1 MTDKSTPTKKENLT
15 NSKNSLQEQTVL
27 TTPPQEQTIANQNL
41 LNQNDNFQKNQNFTF
56 KIIKRRAPW
65 NKKEDDAIIELVN
78 KYGTSNWT
86 IIANEMAVLYKSKH
100 RNGKQCRER
109 WHNHLDPIV
118 NKENWTEEE
127 ENILFSKHLE
137 YGNKWSDISKFL
149 PGRTDNSIKNHFYSK
164 LRKFIRKILK
174 QINKE
179 NLLKNNGID
188 CCKYNSDRVYKL
200 LKKYKVTYKNVT
212 KDTILDLI
220 ISTEKN
226 QKGKIFGINEDNK
239 IMNNTASLV
248 NNGIQM
254 QTLAHMP
261 YNNIENT
268 NNQNISER
276 QSRNSS
282 GNKKI
287 GNKIFFNKKAR
298 SKKVKDSDDMNAN
311 NINNI
316 NIINN
321 NKKLFQSSIVPNL
334 NPNLQNNINMNMS
347 SNIVNINNINII
359 PNQANI
365 LINGYTNIPY
375 KRKTKNIQ
383 IIQDEKMEFN
393 NENNMNEI
401 NQNESTLNNS
411 TIRNNRNIM
420 DIQGTNKLKKIKN
433 RIKKKD
439 NSVDNKKFIQKKRR
453 RKKRRKVTISLST
466 PENKKA
472 QINRIMPGRKY
483 IYGLGQKIQIQG
495 KKTNTSAKKNKLNPE
510 DFNPLINEVEI
521 VREGLEIHSKTTI
534 LMDKSLLTEK
544 LFPDRNFEYKPPNLN
559 ISIPTSPRGGQFP
572 TKTLGQPFADKNIM
586 VGQPTPMEGYF
597 GPLHSPLNAMTPYMM
612 FPPSNKNVY
621 NVDYGYEN
629 SFMRKNPG
637 VSIPYTPHGFMSGIG
652 GGMIQPNTPNTP
664 KREISMT
671 NKIVIQNNNIT
682 GNENRD
688 ENTEVNNAN
697 KSKKPAPLNLDFI
710 DNENNDIGGGY
721 PPFFGAGDNMGP
733 LGTRQSLNSP
743 ANIFKLSPTSPFIP
757 RFPDKTS

>member
-1 MTDKSTPTKKENLT
+1 MTDKSTPTKKDILT
-15 NSKNSLQEQTVL
+15 NSKNSLPEGTMI
-27 TTPPQEQTIANQNL
+27 TTPPQEQIQPGQNL
-41 LNQNDNFQKNQNFTF
+41 LNQGENYQKNQNFTF

-86 IIANEMAVLYKSKH
+86 IIANEMALLYKSKH

-188 CCKYNSDRVYKL
+188 YSKYNSDKVYKL

-239 IMNNTASLV
+239 LLNNSANLINNGMQNIQNITFNSIENNNT
-248 NNGIQM
+248 
-254 QTLAHMP
+254 
-261 YNNIENT
+261 
-268 NNQNISER
+268 QNLSER

-282 GNKKI
+282 SNKKV
-287 GNKIFFNKKAR
+287 GNKIFYNKKPRA
-298 SKKVKDSDDMNAN
+298 KKIKNSED
-311 NINNI
+311 ITTNNI
-316 NIINN
+316 NIINHN
-321 NKKLFQSSIVPNL
+321 NKKIFQSSIVPNIKT
-334 NPNLQNNINMNMS
+334 NLLDNINMNMS
-347 SNIVNINNINII
+347 NNIVNINNINIM

-365 LINGYTNIPY
+365 LINGIANIPY
-375 KRKTKNIQ
+375 KRKTKNVQ
-383 IIQDEKMEFN
+383 IIQSDKMQYN

-401 NQNESTLNNS
+401 NQIETGIKNSLNKSNEMKGNNK
-411 TIRNNRNIM
+411 I
-420 DIQGTNKLKKIKN
+420 KKIVKKQL
-433 RIKKKD
+433 KKKD
-439 NSVDNKKFIQKKRR
+439 ISLDNKKLINKKRR

-466 PENKKA
+466 PENKKD

-483 IYGLGQKIQIQG
+483 LYGLGHRIQIQG
-495 KKTNTSAKKNKLNPE
+495 KKNNTSTKKNKLNKE

-521 VREGLEIHSKTTI
+521 VREGLEIHSKTNI
-534 LMDKSLLTEK
+534 LIDKSLLTEK
-544 LFPDRNFEYKPPNLN
+544 LFTNFEFKPNLN
-559 ISIPTSPRGGQFP
+559 ISIPTSPRGIQFS
-572 TKTLGQPFADKNIM
+572 KAIEQQPFADKNITI
-586 VGQPTPMEGYF
+586 GQPTPMDRFFE
-597 GPLHSPLNAMTPYMM
+597 PIHSPIGAMGPPYMM
-612 FPPSNKNVY
+612 FPPSTSNVY
-621 NVDYGYEN
+621 KVDFGYEN
-629 SFMRKNPG
+629 NFMRKNNNM
-637 VSIPYTPHGFMSGIG
+637 SIPYTPHGYMSGIG
-652 GGMIQPNTPNTP
+652 SNIIGPNTPNTP

-671 NKIVIQNNNIT
+671 NKIVIQNNNNIT
-682 GNENRD
+682 GNENGE
-688 ENTEVNNAN
+688 ENNNNNNNIN
-697 KSKKPAPLNLDFI
+697 KSKKPAPLNLELLEND
-710 DNENNDIGGGY
+710 NNDIGGAY
-721 PPFFGAGDNMGP
+721 PPFFGTGDNLGP
-733 LGTRQSLNSP
+733 LGTKQSVNSP

-757 RFPDKTS
+757 RFPDKAA

>member
-1 MTDKSTPTKKENLT
+1 MTDKSTPTKKDILT
-15 NSKNSLQEQTVL
+15 NSKNSLPEGTMI
-27 TTPPQEQTIANQNL
+27 TTPPQEQIQPGQNL
-41 LNQNDNFQKNQNFTF
+41 LNQGENYQKNQNFTF

-86 IIANEMAVLYKSKH
+86 IIANEMALLYKSKH

-188 CCKYNSDRVYKL
+188 YSKYNSDKVYKL

-239 IMNNTASLV
+239 LINNSANLINNGMQNIQNITFNSIENNNT
-248 NNGIQM
+248 
-254 QTLAHMP
+254 
-261 YNNIENT
+261 
-268 NNQNISER
+268 QNLSER

-282 GNKKI
+282 SNKKV
-287 GNKIFFNKKAR
+287 GNKIFYNKKPRA
-298 SKKVKDSDDMNAN
+298 KKIKNSED
-311 NINNI
+311 ITTNNI
-316 NIINN
+316 NIINHN
-321 NKKLFQSSIVPNL
+321 NKKIFQSSIVPNIKT
-334 NPNLQNNINMNMS
+334 NLLDNINMNMS
-347 SNIVNINNINII
+347 NNIVNINNINIM

-365 LINGYTNIPY
+365 LINGIANIPY
-375 KRKTKNIQ
+375 KRKTKNVQ
-383 IIQDEKMEFN
+383 IIQSDKMQYN

-401 NQNESTLNNS
+401 NQIEAGIKNSLNKSNEMKGNNK
-411 TIRNNRNIM
+411 I
-420 DIQGTNKLKKIKN
+420 KKIVKKQL
-433 RIKKKD
+433 KKKD
-439 NSVDNKKFIQKKRR
+439 ISLDNKKLINKKRR

-466 PENKKA
+466 PENKKD

-483 IYGLGQKIQIQG
+483 LYGLGHRIQIQG
-495 KKTNTSAKKNKLNPE
+495 KKNNTSTKKNKLNKE

-521 VREGLEIHSKTTI
+521 VREGLEIHSKTNI
-534 LMDKSLLTEK
+534 LIDKSLLTEK
-544 LFPDRNFEYKPPNLN
+544 LFTNFEFKPNLN
-559 ISIPTSPRGGQFP
+559 ISIPTSPRGIQFS
-572 TKTLGQPFADKNIM
+572 KAIEQQPFADKNMTI
-586 VGQPTPMEGYF
+586 GQPTPMDRFFE
-597 GPLHSPLNAMTPYMM
+597 PIHSPIGAMGPPYMM
-612 FPPSNKNVY
+612 FPPSTSNVY
-621 NVDYGYEN
+621 KVDFGYEN
-629 SFMRKNPG
+629 NFMRKNNNM
-637 VSIPYTPHGFMSGIG
+637 SIPYTPHGYMSGIG
-652 GGMIQPNTPNTP
+652 SNIIGPNTPNTP

-671 NKIVIQNNNIT
+671 NKIVIQNNNNIT
-682 GNENRD
+682 GNENGE
-688 ENTEVNNAN
+688 ENNNNNNNIN
-697 KSKKPAPLNLDFI
+697 KSKKPAPLNLELLEND
-710 DNENNDIGGGY
+710 NNDIGGAY
-721 PPFFGAGDNMGP
+721 PPFFGTGDNLGP
-733 LGTRQSLNSP
+733 LGTKQSVNSP

-757 RFPDKTS
+757 RFPDKAS

>member
-1 MTDKSTPTKKENLT
+1 MTDKSTPTKKDFLI
-15 NSKNSLQEQTVL
+15 NSKNSFPESTVL
-27 TTPPQEQTIANQNL
+27 SAPPPEQQIAGQSLINQT
-41 LNQNDNFQKNQNFTF
+41 DNYQRNQNFTF

-65 NKKEDDAIIELVN
+65 NKKEDEAIIELVN

-86 IIANEMAVLYKSKH
+86 IIANEMALLYKSKH

-127 ENILFSKHLE
+127 ENILFNKHLE

-188 CCKYNSDRVYKL
+188 CYKYNSDKVYKL

-226 QKGKIFGINEDNK
+226 QKGKIFGISEDTK
-239 IMNNTASLV
+239 ILNNSANLIKT
-248 NNGIQM
+248 G
-254 QTLAHMP
+254 MP
-261 YNNIENT
+261 PMPNIPYKIENV
-268 NNQNISER
+268 NSQNISDM

-282 GNKKI
+282 SNKKL

-298 SKKVKDSDDMNAN
+298 PKKVKSTDENEIN
-311 NINNI
+311 TNNI

-321 NKKLFQSSIVPNL
+321 NKKIFQSSIVPNIKT
-334 NPNLQNNINMNMS
+334 NLLDNMNMNMS
-347 SNIVNINNINII
+347 NNIVNINNINII

-365 LINGYTNIPY
+365 LINGIPNIQY
-375 KRKTKNIQ
+375 KRKTKNVQ
-383 IIQDEKMEFN
+383 IIQGEKMEYN

-401 NQNESTLNNS
+401 NQMENSLKNN
-411 TIRNNRNIM
+411 INRTSADFKGI
-420 DIQGTNKLKKIKN
+420 NKLKKIKN
-433 RIKKKD
+433 KNKKND
-439 NSVDNKKFIQKKRR
+439 VSLDNKKCLQKKRKR
-453 RKKRRKVTISLST
+453 RKKRKVTISLST

-483 IYGLGQKIQIQG
+483 IYGLGNKIQIKQ
-495 KKTNTSAKKNKLNPE
+495 KKTNTSSKKNKLNPE

-521 VREGLEIHSKTTI
+521 VREGLEIHNKTNI

-544 LFPDRNFEYKPPNLN
+544 IFPDRNFVYKPPINLN
-559 ISIPTSPRGGQFP
+559 ISIPTSPKVTQFP
-572 TKTLGQPFADKNIM
+572 SRTLGQPYIDKNIM
-586 VGQPTPMEGYF
+586 VGQPTPMDRFLEPMRSPMGAM
-597 GPLHSPLNAMTPYMM
+597 GPY
-612 FPPSNKNVY
+612 VY
-621 NVDYGYEN
+621 NVDMGYEN
-629 SFMRKNPG
+629 NFMRKNIN
-637 VSIPYTPHGFMSGIG
+637 IPYTPNGFMSGMGSGI
-652 GGMIQPNTPNTP
+652 ILPNTPNTP

-682 GNENRD
+682 GNENGE
-688 ENTEVNNAN
+688 ENIDMNNIN
-697 KSKKPAPLNLDFI
+697 KTKKPAPLNMDFI
-710 DNENNDIGGGY
+710 ENENNDIGGGY
-721 PPFFGAGDNMGP
+721 PPFFGVGDNLGP
-733 LGTRQSLNSP
+733 LGTKQSVNSP
-743 ANIFKLSPTSPFIP
+743 ANIFRLSPTSPFIP
-757 RFPDKTS
+757 RFGDKRP

>member
-1 MTDKSTPTKKENLT
+1 MTDKSTPTKKDILS
-15 NSKNSLQEQTVL
+15 NSKNSLPEGTII
-27 TTPPQEQTIANQNL
+27 TTPPQEQIQPGQNL
-41 LNQNDNFQKNQNFTF
+41 LNQGENYQKNQNFTF

-86 IIANEMAVLYKSKH
+86 IIANEMALLYKSKH

-188 CCKYNSDRVYKL
+188 YSKYNSDKVYKL

-239 IMNNTASLV
+239 LINNSANLINNGMQNIQNITFNSIENNNT
-248 NNGIQM
+248 
-254 QTLAHMP
+254 
-261 YNNIENT
+261 
-268 NNQNISER
+268 QNLSER

-282 GNKKI
+282 SNKKV
-287 GNKIFFNKKAR
+287 GNKIFYNKKPRA
-298 SKKVKDSDDMNAN
+298 KKIKNSED
-311 NINNI
+311 ITTNNI
-316 NIINN
+316 NIINHN
-321 NKKLFQSSIVPNL
+321 NKKIFQSSIVPNIKT
-334 NPNLQNNINMNMS
+334 NLLDNINMNMS
-347 SNIVNINNINII
+347 NNIVNINNINIM

-365 LINGYTNIPY
+365 LINGIANIPY
-375 KRKTKNIQ
+375 KRKTKNVQ
-383 IIQDEKMEFN
+383 IIQSDKMQYN

-401 NQNESTLNNS
+401 NQIETGIKNSLNKSNEMKGNNK
-411 TIRNNRNIM
+411 I
-420 DIQGTNKLKKIKN
+420 KKIVKKQL
-433 RIKKKD
+433 KKKD
-439 NSVDNKKFIQKKRR
+439 ISLDNKKLINKKRR

-466 PENKKA
+466 PENKKD

-483 IYGLGQKIQIQG
+483 LYGLGHRIQIQG
-495 KKTNTSAKKNKLNPE
+495 KKNNTSTKKNKLNKE

-521 VREGLEIHSKTTI
+521 VREGLEIHSKTNI
-534 LMDKSLLTEK
+534 LIDKSLLTEK
-544 LFPDRNFEYKPPNLN
+544 LFTNFEFKPNLN
-559 ISIPTSPRGGQFP
+559 ISIPTSPRGIQFS
-572 TKTLGQPFADKNIM
+572 KAIEQQPFADKNMTI
-586 VGQPTPMEGYF
+586 GQPTPMDRFFE
-597 GPLHSPLNAMTPYMM
+597 PIHSPIGAMGPPYMM
-612 FPPSNKNVY
+612 FPPSTSNVY
-621 NVDYGYEN
+621 KVDFGYEN
-629 SFMRKNPG
+629 NFMRKNNNM
-637 VSIPYTPHGFMSGIG
+637 SIPYTPHGYMSGIG
-652 GGMIQPNTPNTP
+652 SNIIGPNTPNTP

-671 NKIVIQNNNIT
+671 NKIVIQNNNNIT
-682 GNENRD
+682 GNENG
-688 ENTEVNNAN
+688 EVNDNNNNNIN
-697 KSKKPAPLNLDFI
+697 KSKKPAPLNLELLEND
-710 DNENNDIGGGY
+710 NNDIGGAY
-721 PPFFGAGDNMGP
+721 PPFFGTGDNLGP
-733 LGTRQSLNSP
+733 LGTKQSVNSP

-757 RFPDKTS
+757 RFPDKAA

>member
-1 MTDKSTPTKKENLT
+1 MTDKSTPTKKDILT
-15 NSKNSLQEQTVL
+15 NSKNSLPEGTMI
-27 TTPPQEQTIANQNL
+27 TTPPQEQIQPGQNL
-41 LNQNDNFQKNQNFTF
+41 LNQGENYQKNQNFTF

-86 IIANEMAVLYKSKH
+86 IIANEMALLYKSKH

-188 CCKYNSDRVYKL
+188 YSKYNSDKVYKL

-239 IMNNTASLV
+239 LINNSANLINNGMQNIQNITFNSIENNNT
-248 NNGIQM
+248 
-254 QTLAHMP
+254 
-261 YNNIENT
+261 
-268 NNQNISER
+268 QNLSER

-282 GNKKI
+282 SNKKV
-287 GNKIFFNKKAR
+287 GNKIFYNKKPRA
-298 SKKVKDSDDMNAN
+298 KKIKNSED
-311 NINNI
+311 ITTNNI
-316 NIINN
+316 NIINHN
-321 NKKLFQSSIVPNL
+321 NKKIFQSSIVPNIKT
-334 NPNLQNNINMNMS
+334 NLLDNINMNMS
-347 SNIVNINNINII
+347 NNIVNINNINIM

-365 LINGYTNIPY
+365 LINGIANIPY
-375 KRKTKNIQ
+375 KRKTKNVQ
-383 IIQDEKMEFN
+383 IIQSDKMQYN

-401 NQNESTLNNS
+401 NQIETGIKNSLNKGNEMKGNNK
-411 TIRNNRNIM
+411 I
-420 DIQGTNKLKKIKN
+420 KKIVKKQL
-433 RIKKKD
+433 KKKD
-439 NSVDNKKFIQKKRR
+439 ISLDNKKLINKKRR

-466 PENKKA
+466 PENKKD

-483 IYGLGQKIQIQG
+483 LYGLGHRIQIQG
-495 KKTNTSAKKNKLNPE
+495 KKNNTSTKENKLNKE

-521 VREGLEIHSKTTI
+521 VREGLEIHSKTNI
-534 LMDKSLLTEK
+534 LIDKSLLTEK
-544 LFPDRNFEYKPPNLN
+544 LFTNFEFKPNLN
-559 ISIPTSPRGGQFP
+559 ISIPTSPRGIQFS
-572 TKTLGQPFADKNIM
+572 KAIEQQPFADKNITI
-586 VGQPTPMEGYF
+586 GQPTPMDRFFE
-597 GPLHSPLNAMTPYMM
+597 PIHSPIGAMGPPYMM
-612 FPPSNKNVY
+612 FPPSTSNVY
-621 NVDYGYEN
+621 KVDFGYEN
-629 SFMRKNPG
+629 NFMRKNNNM
-637 VSIPYTPHGFMSGIG
+637 SIPYTPHGYMSGIG
-652 GGMIQPNTPNTP
+652 SNIIGPNTPNTP

-671 NKIVIQNNNIT
+671 NKIVIQNNNNIT
-682 GNENRD
+682 GNENGE
-688 ENTEVNNAN
+688 ENNNNNNNIN
-697 KSKKPAPLNLDFI
+697 KSKKPAPLNLELLEND
-710 DNENNDIGGGY
+710 NNDIGGAY
-721 PPFFGAGDNMGP
+721 PPFFGTGDNLGP
-733 LGTRQSLNSP
+733 LGTKQSVNSP

-757 RFPDKTS
+757 RFPDKAA

>member
-1 MTDKSTPTKKENLT
+1 MTDKSTPTKKDILT
-15 NSKNSLQEQTVL
+15 NSKNSLPEGTMI
-27 TTPPQEQTIANQNL
+27 TTPPQEQIQPGQNL
-41 LNQNDNFQKNQNFTF
+41 LNQGENYQKNQNFTF

-86 IIANEMAVLYKSKH
+86 IIANEMALLYKSKH

-188 CCKYNSDRVYKL
+188 YSKYNSDKVYKL

-239 IMNNTASLV
+239 LINNSANLINNGMQNIQNITFNSIENNNT
-248 NNGIQM
+248 
-254 QTLAHMP
+254 
-261 YNNIENT
+261 
-268 NNQNISER
+268 QNLSER

-282 GNKKI
+282 SNKKV
-287 GNKIFFNKKAR
+287 GNKIFYNKKPRA
-298 SKKVKDSDDMNAN
+298 KKIKNSED
-311 NINNI
+311 ITTNNI
-316 NIINN
+316 NIINHN
-321 NKKLFQSSIVPNL
+321 NKKIFQSSIVPNIKT
-334 NPNLQNNINMNMS
+334 NLLDNINMNMS
-347 SNIVNINNINII
+347 NNIVNINNINIM

-365 LINGYTNIPY
+365 LINGIANIPY
-375 KRKTKNIQ
+375 KRKTKNVQ
-383 IIQDEKMEFN
+383 IIQSDKMQYN

-401 NQNESTLNNS
+401 NQIETGIKNSLNKSNEMKGNNK
-411 TIRNNRNIM
+411 I
-420 DIQGTNKLKKIKN
+420 KKIVKKQL
-433 RIKKKD
+433 KKKD
-439 NSVDNKKFIQKKRR
+439 ISLDNKKLINKKRR

-466 PENKKA
+466 PENKKD

-483 IYGLGQKIQIQG
+483 LYGLGHRIQIQG
-495 KKTNTSAKKNKLNPE
+495 KKNNTSTKKNKLNKE

-521 VREGLEIHSKTTI
+521 VREGLEIHSKTNI
-534 LMDKSLLTEK
+534 LIDKSLLTEK
-544 LFPDRNFEYKPPNLN
+544 LFTNFEFKPNLN
-559 ISIPTSPRGGQFP
+559 ISIPTSPRGIQFS
-572 TKTLGQPFADKNIM
+572 KAIEQQPFADKNITI
-586 VGQPTPMEGYF
+586 GQPTPMDRFFE
-597 GPLHSPLNAMTPYMM
+597 PIHSPIGAMGPPYMM
-612 FPPSNKNVY
+612 FPPSTSNVY
-621 NVDYGYEN
+621 KVDFGYEN
-629 SFMRKNPG
+629 NFMRKNNNM
-637 VSIPYTPHGFMSGIG
+637 SIPYTPHGYMSGIG
-652 GGMIQPNTPNTP
+652 SNIIGPNTPNTP

-671 NKIVIQNNNIT
+671 NKIVIQNNNNIT
-682 GNENRD
+682 GNENGE
-688 ENTEVNNAN
+688 ENNNNNNIN
-697 KSKKPAPLNLDFI
+697 KSKKPAPLNLELLEND
-710 DNENNDIGGGY
+710 NNDIGGAY
-721 PPFFGAGDNMGP
+721 PPFFGTGDNLGP
-733 LGTRQSLNSP
+733 LGTKQSVNSP

-757 RFPDKTS
+757 RFPDKAA

>member
-1 MTDKSTPTKKENLT
+1 MTDKSTPTKKDILT
-15 NSKNSLQEQTVL
+15 NSKNSLPEGTMI
-27 TTPPQEQTIANQNL
+27 TTPPQEQIQSGQNL
-41 LNQNDNFQKNQNFTF
+41 LNQGENYQKNQNFTF

-86 IIANEMAVLYKSKH
+86 IIANEMALLYKSKH

-188 CCKYNSDRVYKL
+188 YSKYNSDKVYKL

-239 IMNNTASLV
+239 LINNSANLINNGMQNIQNITFNSIENNNT
-248 NNGIQM
+248 
-254 QTLAHMP
+254 
-261 YNNIENT
+261 
-268 NNQNISER
+268 QNLSER

-282 GNKKI
+282 SNKKV
-287 GNKIFFNKKAR
+287 GNKIFYNKKPRA
-298 SKKVKDSDDMNAN
+298 KKIKNSED
-311 NINNI
+311 ITTNNI
-316 NIINN
+316 NIINHN
-321 NKKLFQSSIVPNL
+321 NKKIFQSSIVPNIKT
-334 NPNLQNNINMNMS
+334 NLLDNINMNMS
-347 SNIVNINNINII
+347 NNIVNINNINIM

-365 LINGYTNIPY
+365 LINGIANIPY
-375 KRKTKNIQ
+375 KRKTKNVQ
-383 IIQDEKMEFN
+383 IIQSDKMQYN

-401 NQNESTLNNS
+401 NQIETGIKNSLNKSNEMKGNNK
-411 TIRNNRNIM
+411 I
-420 DIQGTNKLKKIKN
+420 KKIVKKQL
-433 RIKKKD
+433 KKKD
-439 NSVDNKKFIQKKRR
+439 ISLDNKKLINKKRR

-466 PENKKA
+466 PENKKD

-483 IYGLGQKIQIQG
+483 LYGLGHRIQIQG
-495 KKTNTSAKKNKLNPE
+495 KKNNTSTKKNKLNKE

-521 VREGLEIHSKTTI
+521 VREGLEIHSKTNI
-534 LMDKSLLTEK
+534 LIDKSLLTEK
-544 LFPDRNFEYKPPNLN
+544 LFTNFEFKPNLN
-559 ISIPTSPRGGQFP
+559 ISIPTSPRGIQFS
-572 TKTLGQPFADKNIM
+572 KAIEQQPFADKNITI
-586 VGQPTPMEGYF
+586 GQPTPMDRFFE
-597 GPLHSPLNAMTPYMM
+597 PIHSPIGAMGPPYMM
-612 FPPSNKNVY
+612 FPPSTSNVY
-621 NVDYGYEN
+621 KVDFGYEN
-629 SFMRKNPG
+629 NFMRKNNNM
-637 VSIPYTPHGFMSGIG
+637 SIPYTPHGYMSGIG
-652 GGMIQPNTPNTP
+652 SNIIGPNTPNTP

-671 NKIVIQNNNIT
+671 NKIVIQNNNNIT
-682 GNENRD
+682 GNENGE
-688 ENTEVNNAN
+688 ENNNNNNNIN
-697 KSKKPAPLNLDFI
+697 KSKKPAPLNLELLEND
-710 DNENNDIGGGY
+710 NNDIGGAY
-721 PPFFGAGDNMGP
+721 PPFFGTGDNLGP
-733 LGTRQSLNSP
+733 LGTKQSVNSP

-757 RFPDKTS
+757 RFPDKAA

>member
-1 MTDKSTPTKKENLT
+1 MTDKSTPTKKDILT
-15 NSKNSLQEQTVL
+15 NSKNSLPEGTMI
-27 TTPPQEQTIANQNL
+27 TTPPQEQIQPGQNL
-41 LNQNDNFQKNQNFTF
+41 LNQGENYQKNQNFTF

-86 IIANEMAVLYKSKH
+86 IIANEMALLYKSKH

-188 CCKYNSDRVYKL
+188 YSKYNSDKVYKL

-239 IMNNTASLV
+239 LINNSANLINNGMQNIQNITFNSIENNNT
-248 NNGIQM
+248 
-254 QTLAHMP
+254 
-261 YNNIENT
+261 
-268 NNQNISER
+268 QNLSER

-282 GNKKI
+282 SNKKV
-287 GNKIFFNKKAR
+287 GNKIFYNKKPRA
-298 SKKVKDSDDMNAN
+298 KKIKNSED
-311 NINNI
+311 ITTNNI
-316 NIINN
+316 NIINHN
-321 NKKLFQSSIVPNL
+321 NKKIFQSSIVPNIKT
-334 NPNLQNNINMNMS
+334 NLLDNINMNMS
-347 SNIVNINNINII
+347 NNIVNINNINIM

-365 LINGYTNIPY
+365 LINGIANIPY
-375 KRKTKNIQ
+375 KRKTKNVQ
-383 IIQDEKMEFN
+383 IIQSDKMQYN

-401 NQNESTLNNS
+401 NQIETGIKNSLNKGNEMKGNNK
-411 TIRNNRNIM
+411 I
-420 DIQGTNKLKKIKN
+420 KKIVKKQL
-433 RIKKKD
+433 KKKD
-439 NSVDNKKFIQKKRR
+439 ISLDNKKLINKKRR

-466 PENKKA
+466 PENKKD

-483 IYGLGQKIQIQG
+483 LYGLGHRIQIQG
-495 KKTNTSAKKNKLNPE
+495 KKNNTSTKKNKLNKE

-521 VREGLEIHSKTTI
+521 VREGLEIHSKTNI
-534 LMDKSLLTEK
+534 LIDKSLLTEK
-544 LFPDRNFEYKPPNLN
+544 LFTNFEFKPNLN
-559 ISIPTSPRGGQFP
+559 ISIPTSPRGIQFS
-572 TKTLGQPFADKNIM
+572 KAIEQQPFADKNITI
-586 VGQPTPMEGYF
+586 GQPTPMDRFFE
-597 GPLHSPLNAMTPYMM
+597 PIHSPIGAMAPPYMM
-612 FPPSNKNVY
+612 FPPSTSNVY
-621 NVDYGYEN
+621 KVDFGYEN
-629 SFMRKNPG
+629 NFMRKNNNM
-637 VSIPYTPHGFMSGIG
+637 SIPYTPHGYMSGIG
-652 GGMIQPNTPNTP
+652 SNIIGPNTPNTP

-671 NKIVIQNNNIT
+671 NKIVIQNNNNIT
-682 GNENRD
+682 GNENGE
-688 ENTEVNNAN
+688 ENNNNNNIN
-697 KSKKPAPLNLDFI
+697 KSKKPAPLNLELLEND
-710 DNENNDIGGGY
+710 NNDIGGAY
-721 PPFFGAGDNMGP
+721 PPFFGTGDNLGP
-733 LGTRQSLNSP
+733 LGTKQSVNSP

-757 RFPDKTS
+757 RFPDKAA